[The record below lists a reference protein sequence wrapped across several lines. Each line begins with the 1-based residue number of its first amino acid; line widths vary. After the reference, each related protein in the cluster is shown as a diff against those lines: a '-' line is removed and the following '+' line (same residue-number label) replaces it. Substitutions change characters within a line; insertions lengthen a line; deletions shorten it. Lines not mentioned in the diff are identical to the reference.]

1 MVLLSIGARKAG
13 SEIRCP
19 RCGAAQTV
27 PNAEGKPEQRANSG
41 QTPTRTAAAAEA
53 SERSESHSA
62 SPTTA
67 SSAVNAAT
75 LDLAEKTAS
84 PEPIGS
90 TAASQSTAQ
99 STAQSPLAEAETVR
113 SDNGNGTASAEADVD
128 PPGVIVVYD
137 YEDVYEP
144 ADEEIASETVGSPPP
159 GQVSPAA
166 TAVSAPADTVDY
178 IPAASAGQSSAA
190 RVFSEQPPRLGSA
203 PQPAE
208 SLERGDGERHR
219 QESPPAPSGRTLGA
233 PPREPASDGRP
244 ASDRRPVSG
253 DAAANYDPEPEEM
266 VYLPRKIIFAQAWF
280 LLAICGAAFAAGY
293 WIGSGRPS
301 GAAPSGDAPEAQ
313 SRVFIEGLVSWTP
326 MPGQTAGDEN
336 AAVILLPADRP
347 PEPPIPMSGLRPV
360 DPMPGELH
368 RGLRAI
374 KKAGGDYARADAD
387 GKFGLVAPTQGRYR
401 ILVISRHAGR
411 VENAIAQE
419 ADFNEIGRYLQSPEM
434 LVGRY
439 KYQWRTED
447 VRTGFAPLEI
457 HFGQDG
463 KD

>member
-27 PNAEGKPEQRANSG
+27 PTAEYKPEQRAIIDP
-41 QTPTRTAAAAEA
+41 TPARSATAGEAIVGGATDSPAKAPASFTATVAALNPAEGDSSPGPISSTIA
-53 SERSESHSA
+53 SQRPA
-62 SPTTA
+62 SP
-67 SSAVNAAT
+67 AT
-75 LDLAEKTAS
+75 
-84 PEPIGS
+84 
-90 TAASQSTAQ
+90 
-99 STAQSPLAEAETVR
+99 AETVP
-113 SDNGNGTASAEADVD
+113 SGNGNQMATAEADNE

-137 YEDVYEP
+137 YEDAYEP
-144 ADEEIASETVGSPPP
+144 ANEEIEAEAAGDPLP
-159 GQVSPAA
+159 GRVAPSA
-166 TAVSAPADTVDY
+166 TTASAPADTVDY
-178 IPAASAGQSSAA
+178 IPAELAGRSSAE
-190 RVFSEQPPRLGSA
+190 RVFSEQPPQLGR
-203 PQPAE
+203 PQPSG
-208 SLERGDGERHR
+208 SLERGTG
-219 QESPPAPSGRTLGA
+219 
-233 PPREPASDGRP
+233 
-244 ASDRRPVSG
+244 DRRRLEAGRGPSEQAVAKSPQERASEERAVSAH
-253 DAAANYDPEPEEM
+253 AATNNDPAPEEM
-266 VYLPRKIIFAQAWF
+266 VYLPRKIVFAQAWF
-280 LLAICGAAFAAGY
+280 LLGICVMAFSAGY
-293 WIGSGRPS
+293 WIGRGTPS
-301 GAAPSGDAPEAQ
+301 GAAPGNDATEAQ

-336 AAVILLPADRP
+336 AVVILLPADRP

-368 RGLRAI
+368 RGLKAI

-401 ILVISRHAGR
+401 VLVISRHAGR

-434 LVGRY
+434 LLGRY
-439 KYQWRTED
+439 KYQWRTEN
-447 VRTGFAPLEI
+447 VQTGFAPLEI